1 MGGNP
6 KGTKVR
12 IEFSA
17 QGKRDFDKIRKRI
30 NKIVE
35 SNLYDTME
43 SISEDPLSGK
53 PLRENLHGLRSIRFG
68 GNYRIIYE
76 ITRENKE
83 TVIIIHAIGD
93 RKEIYERMGR
103 YSGILF

>member
-1 MGGNP
+1 MGGHP
-6 KGTKVR
+6 ERAKSK

-30 NKIVE
+30 NKTVE
-35 SNLYDTME
+35 SNLYGTLE
-43 SISEDPLSGK
+43 SVSEDPLSGK
-53 PLRENLHGLRSIRFG
+53 PLRDNLHGLRSIKFG

-76 ITRENKE
+76 ITRKNKE

-93 RKEIYERMGR
+93 RKEIYERISR
-103 YSGILF
+103 YLSILS

>member
-1 MGGNP
+1 MDGHP
-6 KGTKVR
+6 ERTKAK

-17 QGKRDFDKIRKRI
+17 QGKRDFDKIRKRS
-30 NKIVE
+30 NKTTE
-35 SNLYDTME
+35 SNLYDSME

-53 PLRENLHGLRSIRFG
+53 PLRENLHGLRSVRFG

>member
-1 MGGNP
+1 MGGHS
-6 KGTKVR
+6 KRAKAK

-17 QGKRDFDKIRKRI
+17 QGKRDFDKIRKKI
-30 NKIVE
+30 NKTIE
-35 SNLYDTME
+35 SNLYDTLE

-53 PLRENLHGLRSIRFG
+53 PLHENLRGLRSIRFG

-76 ITRENKE
+76 ITRENRE

-93 RKEIYERMGR
+93 RKEIYERITR
-103 YSGILF
+103 

>member
-1 MGGNP
+1 LGGRP
-6 KGTKVR
+6 ERTKSKV
-12 IEFSA
+12 EFSA

-30 NKIVE
+30 NKTVE
-35 SNLYDTME
+35 SDLYGTLE

-53 PLRENLHGLRSIRFG
+53 PLRDNLHGLRSIKFG

-76 ITRENKE
+76 ITRENKA

-93 RKEIYERMGR
+93 RKEIYERISR
-103 YSGILF
+103 HLSILY